1 MLALRPSPCS
11 RLLYTILPAPYT
23 QGTLNDLLR
32 SWVEDLNKLAE
43 DGITVVGQQNDTYLF
58 KRSYFQGSI
67 VC

>member
-1 MLALRPSPCS
+1 MLNFYPASFVDPRPSPCS

-43 DGITVVGQQNDTYLF
+43 DGITVVGQR
-58 KRSYFQGSI
+58 K
-67 VC
+67 